1 MCAQRRDK
9 QQEESASPTSEQLAS
24 VDLEKTEG
32 TETQD
37 AASQPEF
44 ALVLD
49 DEVKLLL
56 EKLKSGVA
64 LLPEEEMKINLAE
77 QQGLIS
83 SNGNLHETETDDAQ
97 DVVQTQAVDAQE
109 TVQSLGDEIPTLEPP
124 HADIVEVL
132 AVTSKSE
139 AGFYRAGLKF
149 ERLNAIP
156 VEVLADGSGL
166 VGDYPLTISQ
176 VQAIRNEPHL
186 KCELVHY
193 KVTM

>member
-1 MCAQRRDK
+1 MCAKRTDK
-9 QQEESASPTSEQLAS
+9 SSEDQ
-24 VDLEKTEG
+24 EG
-32 TETQD
+32 TETQSAEQLAD
-37 AASQPEF
+37 ASVEQVETATDKDATSEPGF

-49 DEVKLLL
+49 DEINRLLG
-56 EKLKSGVA
+56 KLKSGDA
-64 LLPEEEMKINLAE
+64 LNPQEEMRLNLHYKC
-77 QQGLIS
+77 QVTS
-83 SNGNLHETETDDAQ
+83 SNTMSQSDLVAQ

-109 TVQSLGDEIPTLEPP
+109 TVQSEGDGAPCWIK
-124 HADIVEVL
+124 AVDVVEVL

-186 KCELVHY
+186 KCEVIHDG
-193 KVTM
+193 VTV

>member
-37 AASQPEF
+37 ATSQPEF

-49 DEVKLLL
+49 DEIKRLL
-56 EKLKSGVA
+56 EKLKSGDE
-64 LLPEEEMKINLAE
+64 LNPQEEMRLNLHYKC
-77 QQGLIS
+77 QVTS
-83 SNGNLHETETDDAQ
+83 SNTMNQSDLVAQ

-139 AGFYRAGLKF
+139 AGFYRGGIKF
-149 ERLNAIP
+149 ERLNATP

-186 KCELVHY
+186 KCELVHH

>member
-37 AASQPEF
+37 ATSQPEF
-44 ALVLD
+44 ALVLN
-49 DEVKLLL
+49 DE
-56 EKLKSGVA
+56 LKTEQSGDQIA
-64 LLPEEEMKINLAE
+64 QEEVQTKP
-77 QQGLIS
+77 
-83 SNGNLHETETDDAQ
+83 DDAL

-109 TVQSLGDEIPTLEPP
+109 TVQSLGDEISTLEPP

-139 AGFYRAGLKF
+139 AGFYRGGIKF
-149 ERLNAIP
+149 ERLNATP

-186 KCELVHY
+186 KCELVHH